1 MIGIRKVLLSLR
13 RLLPF
18 LGIVLFSVS
27 IYVLVRELSRYTVND
42 IVAKVGEV
50 PASRLV
56 IAVFLTFLT
65 YLNLSLYDLIA
76 SRRAGVRLKFTST
89 ALVSF
94 VGYAFSKNIGFTFLS
109 GTSVRFRLYGKW
121 GVAGGKILAIIIL
134 NYLTFWLGFFALSG
148 ILFTLWPPVL
158 QSAVTVPFGSL
169 KAIGIASAGIYL
181 LYVIVVSFRKRPL
194 RIKGRNFTL
203 PGKSFTLVQ
212 TGISILDW
220 LLSAGVLFMLL
231 PPEIGYLE
239 VLGVFLLSQ
248 FAGLSSQVPGGLGV
262 FEALTI
268 VILSPTLQA
277 DTIVAALILFRI
289 IFYLAPFL
297 ISLILFGIN
306 EFLFRSSRNSD

>member
-1 MIGIRKVLLSLR
+1 MIDIRKVFLSLR

-18 LGIVLFSVS
+18 LGIALFTVS
-27 IYVLVRELSRYTVND
+27 IYVLVRELSRYTISD
-42 IVAKVGEV
+42 IAAKVGEV

-65 YLNLSLYDLIA
+65 YLNLSFYDLIA
-76 SRRAGVRLKFTST
+76 SRRAGVKLKFTST

-94 VGYAFSKNIGFTFLS
+94 VGYTFSKNIGFTFLS

-121 GVAGGKILAIIIL
+121 GVVGGKILVIIIL

-158 QSAVTVPFGSL
+158 QSAVRVPFGSL
-169 KAIGIASAGIYL
+169 KVIGIASAGIYV
-181 LYVIVVSFRKRPL
+181 LYMVVVSFRKRPF
-194 RIKGRNFTL
+194 RIRGKSFTL
-203 PGKSFTLVQ
+203 PGRSFTLVQ

-220 LLSAGVLFMLL
+220 LLSAGVFFMLL
-231 PPEIGYLE
+231 PPEIGYFE

-268 VILSPTLQA
+268 IILSPSLKP
-277 DTIVAALILFRI
+277 DILVAALILYRI
-289 IFYLAPFL
+289 IFYLVPFIIAMVSFAAGEL
-297 ISLILFGIN
+297 LYRGS
-306 EFLFRSSRNSD
+306 EKP

>member
-1 MIGIRKVLLSLR
+1 MIDIRKVFLSLR

-18 LGIVLFSVS
+18 LGIALFTVS
-27 IYVLVRELSRYTVND
+27 IYVLVRELSRYTISD
-42 IVAKVGEV
+42 IAAKIGEV

-76 SRRAGVRLKFTST
+76 SRRAGVKLKFTSI

-94 VGYAFSKNIGFTFLS
+94 VGYTFSKNIGFTFLS

-121 GVAGGKILAIIIL
+121 GVAGGKILLIIIL

-158 QSAVTVPFGSL
+158 QSAVRVPFGSL
-169 KAIGIASAGIYL
+169 KVIGIASAGIYV
-181 LYVIVVSFRKRPL
+181 LYMVVVSFRKRPF
-194 RIKGRNFTL
+194 RIRGKSFTL
-203 PGKSFTLVQ
+203 PGRSFTLVQ

-220 LLSAGVLFMLL
+220 LLSAGVFFMLL
-231 PPEIGYLE
+231 PPEIGYFE

-277 DTIVAALILFRI
+277 DIIVAALILFRI
-289 IFYLAPFL
+289 VFYLAPFL
-297 ISLILFGIN
+297 ISLVLFGVN

>member
-1 MIGIRKVLLSLR
+1 MGSFGKVLLSFR

-18 LGIVLFSVS
+18 LGIALFSVS
-27 IYVLVRELSRYTVND
+27 IYVLVRELGRYTISD
-42 IVAKVGEV
+42 IASKVGEV
-50 PASRLV
+50 PASRFVLA
-56 IAVFLTFLT
+56 IFLTFLT
-65 YLNLSLYDLIA
+65 YLNLTFYDLIA
-76 SRRAGVRLKFTST
+76 SRRVGAKLKLSST
-89 ALVSF
+89 ALASF
-94 VGYAFSKNIGFTFLS
+94 IGYTFSKNIGFTVLS
-109 GTSVRFRLYGKW
+109 GTSVRFRLYGKA
-121 GVAGGKILAIIIL
+121 GVGGGKILAIIIL

-158 QSAVTVPFGSL
+158 QSAVRIPFGSL
-169 KAIGIASAGIYL
+169 KAIGIASAGIYV
-181 LYVIVVSFRKRPL
+181 LYMGVVSFRKRPF
-194 RIKGRNFTL
+194 RIRGKSFSL
-203 PGKSFTLVQ
+203 PGRTFTLVQ
-212 TGISILDW
+212 TSISILDW

-231 PPEIGYLE
+231 PPGIVYLE

>member
-1 MIGIRKVLLSLR
+1 MGSFGKALLSFR

-18 LGIVLFSVS
+18 LGIALFSVS
-27 IYVLVRELSRYTVND
+27 IYVLVRELGRYTISD
-42 IVAKVGEV
+42 IASKVGEV

-65 YLNLSLYDLIA
+65 YLNLSFYDLIA
-76 SRRAGVRLKFTST
+76 SRRSGVRLKFSST

-94 VGYAFSKNIGFTFLS
+94 VGYTFSKNIGFTFLS

-121 GVAGGKILAIIIL
+121 GVSGGKILAIIIL

-158 QSAVTVPFGSL
+158 QGAVAVPFGSL
-169 KAIGIASAGIYL
+169 KAIGITSAGIYV
-181 LYVIVVSFRKRPL
+181 LYMVVVSFRKRPF
-194 RIKGRNFTL
+194 RIKGKSFSL
-203 PGKSFTLVQ
+203 PGKSFTLFQ

-231 PPEIGYLE
+231 PPEIGYFE

-268 VILSPTLQA
+268 VILSPSLEP
-277 DTIVAALILFRI
+277 DIVVAALILYRI
-289 IFYLAPFL
+289 IFYLVPFIIAMVSFAASEL
-297 ISLILFGIN
+297 LYRGS
-306 EFLFRSSRNSD
+306 EKA